1 MFFLIPADPYPPQA
15 LTDGCPPPCRR
26 GLLMRYVLRGYGMF
40 GPHGSENAGNPDPVT
55 WFDVSGAQLVP
66 RQRFFKFQFS
76 PSGECLE
83 WQVPVPMVFCFQA

>member
-1 MFFLIPADPYPPQA
+1 M
-15 LTDGCPPPCRR
+15 G
-26 GLLMRYVLRGYGMF
+26 
-40 GPHGSENAGNPDPVT
+40 GNPDPVT
-55 WFDVSGAQLVP
+55 WFDVIGAQLVP